1 VAEDYIN
8 SAQLIHDQLSSRQQS
23 ISGVSLDEEMAQM
36 IQYQHAY
43 DAAARVLTVAD
54 EMLGTIIEQMGVH

>member
-1 VAEDYIN
+1 
-8 SAQLIHDQLSSRQQS
+8 
-23 ISGVSLDEEMAQM
+23 MAQM